1 VNITR
6 RSILATI
13 VALLLIPATAA
24 FGAESKGESKKDQ
37 LKKRFRERAAQ
48 IEKLKSDGVIGE
60 TDQGYLDFVKG
71 KGDGADVV
79 DAENA
84 DRKSA
89 YEQIAKDTGESVDK
103 VAKQAAQKRFDHAKS
118 GEWLKID
125 GKWKKK
131 A

>member
-6 RSILATI
+6 RSIVATI
-13 VALLLIPATAA
+13 VALLLIPATAV
-24 FGAESKGESKKDQ
+24 FGAESKKEQ
-37 LKKRFRERAAQ
+37 LKKRLRERAAQ

-60 TDQGYLDFVKG
+60 TDEGYVDFVKG

-84 DRKSA
+84 DRKTV
-89 YEQIAKDTGESVDK
+89 YETIAKDTGESVDK
-103 VAKQAAQKRFDHAKS
+103 VAKQAAQKRFDHAKP
-118 GEWLKID
+118 GEWLKVE

-131 A
+131 G

>member
-13 VALLLIPATAA
+13 VALLLIPATAL
-24 FGAESKGESKKDQ
+24 FGAESKKDQ
-37 LKKRFRERAAQ
+37 LKKRLRERAAQ

-60 TDQGYLDFVKG
+60 TDEGYVDFVKG

-79 DAENA
+79 DAENS
-84 DRKSA
+84 DRKA
-89 YEQIAKDTGESVDK
+89 VYEQIAKDTGESADK
-103 VAKQAAQKRFDHAKS
+103 VAKQAAQKRFDHAKT
-118 GEWLKID
+118 GDWLKIE

-131 A
+131 G

>member
-13 VALLLIPATAA
+13 VAVLLIPATAL
-24 FGAESKGESKKDQ
+24 FGAESKKDQ
-37 LKKRFRERAAQ
+37 LRKRLRERAPEIAR
-48 IEKLKSDGVIGE
+48 LKADGVIGE
-60 TDQGYLDFVKG
+60 TDEGYVDFVKG
-71 KGDGADVV
+71 KDKGADLV

-84 DRKSA
+84 DRKTV
-89 YEQIAKDTGESVDK
+89 YENIAKDTGESVDK
-103 VAKQAAQKRFDHAKS
+103 VAKQAAQKQFDHAKP

-131 A
+131 G